1 MFEFFETI
9 IVVLNRFLELLFV
22 VPKALL
28 YFGGFTTYI
37 AGFAG
42 YISEPMYV
50 YIGSLITISLTFG
63 LLLGIF
69 K

>member
-1 MFEFFETI
+1 MFEFFEAI
-9 IVVLNRFLELLFV
+9 MLVLSRFLDLLLI

-42 YISEPMYV
+42 YISEPVYSYV
-50 YIGSLITISLTFG
+50 AALISISLTVG
-63 LLLGIF
+63 LLIGIF